1 MRKLVAWMAG
11 AQIGFLAFPAA
22 RAQIILREP
31 PKIPFSGLIR
41 PSGASTNAAPAVDP
55 ALIHQASDEFLA
67 ATNRPVREAA
77 VRKLLGW
84 GTAGAAALL
93 EALDDWSVQAPPLD
107 DRQRRLSR
115 GPSSQAT
122 PGALNPREEILRK
135 QKAVQAL
142 RDDPD
147 LTKEEI
153 IKVGDPAMA
162 DIAAMLRAAARAERE
177 AERGV
182 AAEFARYRTSAAAL
196 LPGRSPAPAAHRL
209 KDGDADEAPALYR
222 RAKAL
227 SVQEWNES
235 RGAGVPKDEMAAI
248 EDANRIRMLAG
259 LQPLKVDPLLC
270 LAARGHSE
278 DMARLKFFDHTSPVP
293 GKTTPFDRARKAG
306 TLAGGENIFM
316 GSSSG
321 TEANQGWFH
330 SPGHHKNLMSP
341 GYESIGMGRFGEYW
355 TQMFR

>member
-1 MRKLVAWMAG
+1 M
-11 AQIGFLAFPAA
+11 
-22 RAQIILREP
+22 
-31 PKIPFSGLIR
+31 
-41 PSGASTNAAPAVDP
+41 D
-55 ALIHQASDEFLA
+55 
-67 ATNRPVREAA
+67 
-77 VRKLLGW
+77 
-84 GTAGAAALL
+84 
-93 EALDDWSVQAPPLD
+93 ALDQWALQAPLPD
-107 DRQRRLSR
+107 SRTRRLAR
-115 GPSSQAT
+115 GPSALT
-122 PGALNPREEILRK
+122 APGAPDQRRVILEK
-135 QKAVQAL
+135 QKAIQAL

-147 LTKEEI
+147 LTKEKI
-153 IKVGDPAMA
+153 VKIGDPALT

-182 AAEFARYRTSAAAL
+182 ADEFARYRISASRL
-196 LPGRSPAPAAHRL
+196 LPGATTAAGRRM
-209 KDGDADEAPALYR
+209 KDGEADEAPALYK
-222 RAKAL
+222 RAKAQA
-227 SVQEWNES
+227 VQEWNLKHGLE
-235 RGAGVPKDEMAAI
+235 VPKDEKAAI

-278 DMARLKFFDHTSPVP
+278 DMARLNFFDHTSPVP

-321 TEANQGWFH
+321 IEANQGWFH

-341 GYESIGMGRFGEYW
+341 GYEYIGMGRFGAHW